1 MNDKTLEAG
10 LAEAVADDMSIARKF
25 APTAAG
31 GATRL
36 ATLPQGTSQK
46 PRQAV
51 TTGPVEHLH
60 LAIRAVDEV
69 YTDLIKLA
77 DSLVGPG
84 SPTEIERGERPA
96 SPIFKAVHEA
106 SDDLGALVLAMRAEI
121 ARIRAGI

>member
-10 LAEAVADDMSIARKF
+10 LAEAIAADDVSIARKF
-25 APTAAG
+25 APSAG

-36 ATLPQGTSQK
+36 GALPQAK
-46 PRQAV
+46 PRQVV

-69 YTDLIKLA
+69 YHDLIKLA
-77 DSLVGPG
+77 DSLVGPA
-84 SPTEIERGERPA
+84 SPAEIDRAERPT

-106 SDDLGALVLAMRAEI
+106 SGDLEALVQAMRSEI
-121 ARIRAGI
+121 TRIRAGI